1 MSSIQLTPQ
10 LEEII
15 REKVASGR
23 YHDATE
29 VLSEALIALD
39 DSERLAELQA
49 AVAVGAEQLERGE
62 GQVYTPELRDQIRQ
76 RALTMAEEGRKP
88 KPDVCP

>member
-1 MSSIQLTPQ
+1 MNIQLPPR
-10 LEEII
+10 LEEIV

-39 DSERLAELQA
+39 NI
-49 AVAVGAEQLERGE
+49 ERGD
-62 GQVYTPELRDQIRQ
+62 YALWTPELREEIKREARQ
-76 RALTMAEEGRKP
+76 MVEDGREP
-88 KPDVCP
+88 NPDVRP